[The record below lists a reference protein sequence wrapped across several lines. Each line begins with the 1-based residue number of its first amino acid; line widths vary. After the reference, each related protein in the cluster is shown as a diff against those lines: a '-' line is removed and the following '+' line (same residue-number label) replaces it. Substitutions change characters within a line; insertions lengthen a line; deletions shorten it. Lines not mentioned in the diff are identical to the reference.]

1 MNKSSS
7 ASAVQPQASQ
17 AVLPSEFPERLVTFE
32 EVQSR
37 TGFRKSFI
45 YSQIQKGEFPAPVK
59 IGSSSRWKDSEIS
72 DWVSKRIQDSE
83 SAKNARV

>member
-1 MNKSSS
+1 MSSS
-7 ASAVQPQASQ
+7 EPAGQQASQ
-17 AVLPSEFPERLVTFE
+17 AVLPPAFPERLITFD

-72 DWVSKRIQDSE
+72 DWVSKRIRDSE
-83 SAKNARV
+83 SGKCARV